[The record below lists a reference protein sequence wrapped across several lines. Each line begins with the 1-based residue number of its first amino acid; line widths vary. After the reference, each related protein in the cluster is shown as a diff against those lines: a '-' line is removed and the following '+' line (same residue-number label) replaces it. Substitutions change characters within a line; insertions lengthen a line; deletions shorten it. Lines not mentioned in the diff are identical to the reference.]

1 MSINIA
7 HILSGQP
14 RCLDQAYPTWQKYL
28 YSKYSTRMAGHFWF
42 DPSKNNQRYRT
53 SREEFQA
60 IQLPNTIDI
69 LCGDYRCRGQV
80 ELPKPFPTSFHST
93 IQPNDPGFIYAI
105 QSMWYSRM
113 QAYKQYQLGD
123 KYRLVDW
130 IVVSRID
137 LNIKSDFHFEDL
149 DPNVLYT
156 YHDCK
161 HTDYCLND
169 HFAVGTPKIIEQ
181 YCNLYTEM
189 YTLYAQGVPFCSETL
204 LGAYMKN
211 LGIKSAHYN
220 LDYRTVEYT

>member
-1 MSINIA
+1 MSLNIA

-14 RCLDQAYPTWQKYL
+14 RSLDQAYPTWKKHL
-28 YSKYSTRMAGHFWF
+28 YDRYSTRVVGHMWF
-42 DPSKNNQRYRT
+42 NPSLNGQRYRI
-53 SREEFQA
+53 SRPEFQA
-60 IQLPNTIDI
+60 IQLPETLDI
-69 LCGDYRCRGQV
+69 LSKNYRFGGRID
-80 ELPKPFPTSFHST
+80 LPQPFPTSFYST
-93 IQPNDPGFIYAI
+93 IQPNDPGFINAI

-113 QAYKQYQLGD
+113 KAYREYETRD
-123 KYRLVDW
+123 KYGLVDW
-130 IVVSRID
+130 VVLSRID

-169 HFAVGTPKIIEQ
+169 HFAIGTPKIMAQ

-189 YTLYAQGVPFCSETL
+189 YTLYAQGVSFCSETL
-204 LGAYMKN
+204 LGAYIQQ